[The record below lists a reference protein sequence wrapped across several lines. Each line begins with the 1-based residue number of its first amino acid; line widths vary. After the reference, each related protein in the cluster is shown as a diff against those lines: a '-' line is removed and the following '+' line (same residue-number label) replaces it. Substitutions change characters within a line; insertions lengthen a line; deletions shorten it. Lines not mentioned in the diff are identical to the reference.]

1 MGPVAMKRRS
11 PRRSPPRG
19 PHSVQLRFATGLTS
33 EEYVK
38 QEGWRL
44 ATLDRCPLHP
54 EGGCGFARHTPY
66 ARVKPPGALIAR
78 YYCPKSHTTFSLLPD
93 CFASRL
99 SSSLEE
105 VERVCTEVEERGQSL
120 EATAQQLRPDIGLQG
135 AMRWMRRRVAA
146 VASVLVA
153 VVGLRPDL
161 FAGRQPSLEDFRSVL
176 GVEHVLPVLRETA
189 AGHLAAL
196 PPPLGFGPP
205 ATRRGPVVH
214 QHQHEAGADPPRGLA

>member
-1 MGPVAMKRRS
+1 MGPVAMKGEARDGS
-11 PRRSPPRG
+11 APRG
-19 PHSVQLRFATGLTS
+19 PLSVQLRFATGLTS
-33 EEYVK
+33 EEYVRQK
-38 QEGWRL
+38 GWQS
-44 ATLDRCPLHP
+44 ATLKRCPLHP

-66 ARVKPPGALIAR
+66 ARVEPPGAQVAR
-78 YYCPKSHTTFSLLPD
+78 FYCPEGHTTFSMLPD
-93 CFASRL
+93 CLASRL

-120 EATAQQLRPDIGLQG
+120 EATAQQLRPDIDLQG
-135 AMRWMRRRVAA
+135 AMRWVRRRVGA
-146 VASVLVA
+146 VVGALVA
-153 VVGLRPDL
+153 LVGLRPDL